1 MCLDLGVGLCL
12 TVQKNKDLATQL
24 FPKYRSEIG
33 LKLNLG
39 FCIVFADYC
48 ILARQFTCFH
58 LKYEV
63 LKTTVVKWI
72 EKLHCETS
80 YQS

>member
-1 MCLDLGVGLCL
+1 MYLDLGVGLCL

-24 FPKYRSEIG
+24 CKYLSDIG
-33 LKLNLG
+33 LKLTLG

-80 YQS
+80 TSY